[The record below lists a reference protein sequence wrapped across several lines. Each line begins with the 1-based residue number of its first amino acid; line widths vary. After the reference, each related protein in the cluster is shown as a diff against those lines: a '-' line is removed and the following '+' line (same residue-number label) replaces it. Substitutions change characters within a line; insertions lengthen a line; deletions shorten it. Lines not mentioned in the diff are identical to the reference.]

1 MKVLLTGATGFIGC
15 HVARELLR
23 RGHEVHV
30 SSRPSSN
37 RVRLREI
44 ESRLTFHEGDMG
56 AVPVDADVVVH
67 LAWYAVPGKYLTAPE
82 NRDCL
87 EASRRLL
94 SKAKG
99 RIVFAGTCFEFELT
113 EKPLRED
120 SPTKPLTLY
129 AECKDALR
137 RDVEQRPD
145 SAWVR
150 FFYQYGPW
158 EDPRRLVP
166 AVINAQLRGEP
177 SKVTPGLQRADYLHV
192 EDVASAVVAVAESRL
207 EGCVNIG
214 SGEAPSV
221 KEIVTK
227 IAALGGKPELI
238 QWGAFPQREG
248 EPMLIRADNTK
259 LRSTGW
265 LPKYDLDE
273 GLRRTFEWWR
283 GELRANP

>member
-1 MKVLLTGATGFIGC
+1 MRIFLTGATGFIGS

-30 SSRPSSN
+30 SVRPSSN

-44 ESRLTFHEGDMG
+44 ESRLTFHEGAMD

-94 SKAKG
+94 SKVPRRA
-99 RIVFAGTCFEFELT
+99 VFAGTCFEFELT
-113 EKPLRED
+113 EEPLGED
-120 SPTKPLTLY
+120 SPTKPATLY

-137 RDVEQRPD
+137 REVERRPD

-166 AVINAQLRGEP
+166 AVINAQLKGEP

-192 EDVASAVVAVAESRL
+192 EDVASAVCSVAESGL

-227 IAALGGKPELI
+227 IAELGGRPDLI
-238 QWGAFPQREG
+238 RWGAFPQREG
-248 EPMLIRADNTK
+248 EPMLIRADNAT

-265 LPKYDLDE
+265 APRYTLDS
-273 GLRRTFEWWR
+273 GLRQTFEWWKSSTK
-283 GELRANP
+283 